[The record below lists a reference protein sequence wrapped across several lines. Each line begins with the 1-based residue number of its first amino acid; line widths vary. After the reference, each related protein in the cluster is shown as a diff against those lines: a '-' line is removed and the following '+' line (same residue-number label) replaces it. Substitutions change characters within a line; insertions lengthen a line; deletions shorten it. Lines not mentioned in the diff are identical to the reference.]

1 MVSTAPSHAEGLP
14 VLRACPS
21 ARHPPC
27 EFRFI
32 STIFSVVPKRGI
44 LRHAQ
49 YVCPKGV
56 HTFTTIKG
64 NISKQEKK
72 NKNQSKQTNKNNQAR
87 ATVQFLTNAIPNTP
101 VLDIYLFAK
110 GTRFKSV
117 AALSGTFL

>member
-72 NKNQSKQTNKNNQAR
+72 NKSKTKANKQTKTIKPEQ
-87 ATVQFLTNAIPNTP
+87 QCSF
-101 VLDIYLFAK
+101 
-110 GTRFKSV
+110 
-117 AALSGTFL
+117 